1 MNLDIVTLMTGSSFV
16 AGVAAL
22 ALGGASILMRERALA
37 WWALSQ
43 AQQSI
48 GVAMLAHGL
57 ATVDPATI
65 AIGAAVTDTAA
76 ALVWAGARTFGDRH
90 VPALV
95 LAAAVAAV
103 PLSSALPFAGSAE
116 LSARLTGF
124 LLWVVFLTAS
134 IRELWR
140 GRQTPLPSRWPLMV
154 LFTLHAIV
162 FTGGIFESLAG
173 SMDEIGVAVSLK
185 SWFGIIHFEALV
197 YSIGTTSFM
206 VMICKERSER
216 VFRDAAWIDSLTG
229 AASRSAFMA
238 QAGQLLARCRK
249 GALPLTL
256 VVFDLDRFKTVNDTY
271 GHKTGDRVLRVFA
284 DSARKIL
291 RPNDLLGRHGGEEF
305 ALVLPA
311 ATIETGY
318 VIAERIRVAFSAA
331 CRQLDEPIPVTVSA
345 GVATIASETTFD
357 ALMEA
362 ADAALYQAKNLGR
375 NRVERAGSSDAG
387 ADPPKVIRVA

>member
-1 MNLDIVTLMTGSSFV
+1 
-16 AGVAAL
+16 
-22 ALGGASILMRERALA
+22 
-37 WWALSQ
+37 
-43 AQQSI
+43 
-48 GVAMLAHGL
+48 
-57 ATVDPATI
+57 
-65 AIGAAVTDTAA
+65 
-76 ALVWAGARTFGDRH
+76 
-90 VPALV
+90 
-95 LAAAVAAV
+95 
-103 PLSSALPFAGSAE
+103 
-116 LSARLTGF
+116 
-124 LLWVVFLTAS
+124 
-134 IRELWR
+134 
-140 GRQTPLPSRWPLMV
+140 
-154 LFTLHAIV
+154 
-162 FTGGIFESLAG
+162 
-173 SMDEIGVAVSLK
+173 
-185 SWFGIIHFEALV
+185 
-197 YSIGTTSFM
+197 
-206 VMICKERSER
+206 
-216 VFRDAAWIDSLTG
+216 
-229 AASRSAFMA
+229 
-238 QAGQLLARCRK
+238 
-249 GALPLTL
+249 LTL